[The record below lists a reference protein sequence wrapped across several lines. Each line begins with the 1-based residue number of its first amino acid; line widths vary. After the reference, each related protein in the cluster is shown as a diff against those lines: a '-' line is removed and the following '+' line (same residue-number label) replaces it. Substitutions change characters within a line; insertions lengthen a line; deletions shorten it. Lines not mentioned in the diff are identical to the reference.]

1 MTINTTQLISVE
13 QIAQQIKSGEYPTQ
27 LIDITQFFTKLSND
41 EYVPNRDKSL
51 QVRDVDRDIDFVERI
66 FNKVK
71 QSGDTSGLEDLTCV
85 YFPENNTVKILNG
98 HHTAEIEILLK
109 IYDANANI
117 VNFET
122 QLGGKMSN
130 VTRLGNLLNKQD
142 VEKVAVK
149 SNDVK
154 RELLQ
159 LMDERESEGLDP
171 KPTEDI
177 LDEFVELYPHITRAT
192 IGQWLSNHQ
201 SVGGRRKPMRTYTP
215 GELASQRITF
225 ENQLD
230 YEHHTILEPRTLDSW
245 DQTAVAEIFKQCMAE
260 DKRKAL
266 VIFYCST
273 AAQVKKLTTTDVKA
287 KIKSFYADLSGY
299 WGLKI
304 DVVFLRYQ

>member
-1 MTINTTQLISVE
+1 MTTNTTQLTDVE
-13 QIAQQIKSGEYPTQ
+13 EIARQIKSGEYPTQ
-27 LIDITQFFTKLSND
+27 QTDVREFFTKLNND
-41 EYVPNRDKSL
+41 EYIPNRDKSL

-66 FNKVK
+66 YNKVK

-85 YFPENNTVKILNG
+85 YFPENNDIKILNG

-109 IYDANANI
+109 IYSANAHI

-130 VTRLGNLLNKQD
+130 VIRLGNLLNKQN

-154 RELLQ
+154 RELFQ
-159 LMDERESEGLDP
+159 LMDERQNEGLEP
-171 KPTEDI
+171 KPPEDV
-177 LDEFVELYPHITRAT
+177 LNEFVELYPHVSRAT

-201 SVGGRRKPMRTYTP
+201 SVGGRRKPMHTYTH
-215 GELASQRITF
+215 GELASQRISF

-230 YEHHTILEPRTLDSW
+230 YENHTILEPRTLDSW
-245 DQTAVAEIFKQCMAE
+245 DQTSVAEIFKQCMAE
-260 DKRKAL
+260 DKRKVL
-266 VIFYCST
+266 VVFYCST
-273 AAQVKKLTTTDVKA
+273 TAQVEKLTKTDIKD
-287 KIKSFYADLSGY
+287 KIKSLYTDLGDY